1 MNLVMDQLAALLEQ
15 EIAIGDQLLL
25 NLAAQRNALA
35 AWDMGTLNMT
45 VAARKDWL
53 RSLEELEVRRASMF
67 ANQSSPGH
75 LITLRELI
83 RTSHQDSPE
92 RQRLESIRARAR
104 ETFLRLQAD
113 ERDLN
118 ELMETLLSHFHA
130 ALRPLTSPSLAVYSE
145 SGAAAAVRPSSA
157 LIHSKV

>member
-1 MNLVMDQLAALLEQ
+1 MNLVTDQLAALLEQ

-45 VAARKDWL
+45 VTAREDWL

-67 ANQSSPGH
+67 AKQSGPGH
-75 LITLRELI
+75 LTLRELI
-83 RTSHQDSPE
+83 RSFHEDSPE
-92 RQRLESIRARAR
+92 RQRLESIRVRAR

-113 ERDLN
+113 ERDLSD
-118 ELMETLLSHFHA
+118 LMETLLSHFHA
-130 ALRPLTSPSLAVYSE
+130 ALRPLTSPSLEVYSE
-145 SGAAAAVRPSSA
+145 SGAAAPVQASST
-157 LIHSKV
+157 LIYSKV